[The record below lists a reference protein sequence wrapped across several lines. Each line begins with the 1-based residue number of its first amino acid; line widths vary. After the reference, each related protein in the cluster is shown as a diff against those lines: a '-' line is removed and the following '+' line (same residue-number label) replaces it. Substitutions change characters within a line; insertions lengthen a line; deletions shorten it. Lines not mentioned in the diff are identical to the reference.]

1 MTYCFLVGFSKRVK
15 PYFISTTIRKIMCSY
30 ILMNLDIYW
39 NWQIARIISFITIIR
54 CEYVTKSVVISH
66 YTLQRYKIFG
76 NKICCLDCIHGLNCI
91 QYNMCSASMYRTIF
105 VESRSKWTMYKWI
118 TWFGV
123 LLNCLF
129 FIPLIS
135 TIISGAH
142 YCLKVLQN
150 TTLVLFFG
158 RRRRTKYSSNCF
170 IEHGFKPFGC

>member
-1 MTYCFLVGFSKRVK
+1 
-15 PYFISTTIRKIMCSY
+15 MCSY

-129 FIPLIS
+129 CHSFDKHYHIRS
-135 TIISGAH
+135 TLLSKGITKH
-142 YCLKVLQN
+142 YTCAVFWAPAQDKVQLE
-150 TTLVLFFG
+150 LLH
-158 RRRRTKYSSNCF
+158 RTRF
-170 IEHGFKPFGC
+170 